1 MSYQEYRPSSFQI
14 LPPIIKN
21 ILIINGLVYISAIF
35 IRNKFDVDLADYL
48 GLHYFFSQKFSPFQ
62 LIGYMFMHAYRDEN
76 TGRLIWEH
84 IVFNMFALWMFG
96 SALENLWGPKR
107 FLTFYLITGLGA
119 ALAHYTIFYF
129 QIHPT
134 LEAVNAY
141 INNPDAEQF
150 EAFFQSRHL
159 KIASVEIQDLV
170 RNITTKYNSLEATGD
185 KTGMLNCSVDFM
197 KQYKV
202 DLLNAPVV
210 IGASGSVAGI
220 LAAFGMLFPNTM
232 LYIYFAIPVKAKYA
246 VIGYAAY
253 ELYMGVSNSEAD
265 NVAHFAHIGGMLFG
279 FITLKLWNM
288 NKTNFF

>member
-21 ILIINGLVYISAIF
+21 ILIINGLVYIAAIF
-35 IRNKFDVDLADYL
+35 IRNKYDIDLADYF
-48 GLHYFFSQKFSPFQ
+48 GLHYFFAQKFSPFQ
-62 LIGYMFMHAYRDEN
+62 LIGYMFMHAYRDEG

-96 SALENLWGPKR
+96 SALENLWGAKR
-107 FLTFYLITGLGA
+107 FLTFYIITGLGA

-134 LEAVNAY
+134 LEAINAY
-141 INNPDAEQF
+141 ISNPDAEQF

-159 KIASVEIQDLV
+159 KIASAEIQDLV
-170 RNITTKYNSLEATGD
+170 RNLPVKYNALEASGD
-185 KTGMLNCSVDFM
+185 KEGMLNCTLDFM

-232 LYIYFAIPVKAKYA
+232 LYLYFAIPIKAKYA

-253 ELYMGVSNSEAD
+253 ELYMGVSNSAGD
-265 NVAHFAHIGGMLFG
+265 NVAHFAHIGGMFFG
-279 FITLKLWNM
+279 FITLKIWDRNR
-288 NKTNFF
+288 NNFF